1 MGSETNAFLKFSE
14 YEILTNAGRISHE
27 VAATLALKEY
37 EDYRKIQDKN
47 YVSDFDLEVRKLL
60 KVNKH
65 KKSKNDFYLLTP
77 LYVKRTWIMA
87 TIAMVLSFGIAT
99 RLTRKRRADN
109 RRLIQALSASKKIDG
124 VSMTAAEIAWC
135 PLQLFLKP

>member
-1 MGSETNAFLKFSE
+1 MYLDYAEMQAARGRAMTMGDWVLKLNAFLKFSE

-65 KKSKNDFYLLTP
+65 KKSK
-77 LYVKRTWIMA
+77 K
-87 TIAMVLSFGIAT
+87 
-99 RLTRKRRADN
+99 
-109 RRLIQALSASKKIDG
+109 
-124 VSMTAAEIAWC
+124 
-135 PLQLFLKP
+135 